1 MGRSAAVR
9 LNHRY
14 LYVLLL
20 CFVTQA
26 NTSARVAKSSTA
38 LRCGVDP
45 EQPASR
51 IFADPDG
58 KHGWREYRNVKDV
71 PELELGMGQ
80 FARLWTETHGM
91 ALVRLEEPGDD
102 FGVYTDYCFDKD
114 GQLVALKFSLRT
126 AWGWGYR
133 EEGPVTNGEL
143 TPQMSE
149 FFDTSSEAPIK
160 RPEQADD
167 IPDALKPSLYV
178 RKSRLPFAK
187 LLPK

>member
-1 MGRSAAVR
+1 VR
-9 LNHRY
+9 LNNRY
-14 LYVLLL
+14 LCVLLL

-102 FGVYTDYCFDKD
+102 FGAYT
-114 GQLVALKFSLRT
+114 
-126 AWGWGYR
+126 
-133 EEGPVTNGEL
+133 L
-143 TPQMSE
+143 TTVSTKM
-149 FFDTSSEAPIK
+149 
-160 RPEQADD
+160 AD
-167 IPDALKPSLYV
+167 
-178 RKSRLPFAK
+178 
-187 LLPK
+187 